1 MKKVFTILATAA
13 LCCCCTGEL
22 EDRVS
27 ALEERV
33 STLEAKAQANAD
45 AIAQLVKASEKAVT
59 IESVTAT
66 ENGYLIKFSDGT
78 EAVISNGETPL
89 IGIAEVDGVYY
100 WTING
105 EFLLQNGEKVPVTG
119 KDGEDGKDGQDGA
132 PGKDGQDGTDGQDG
146 ATPQFKIENGKWY
159 CSFDG
164 ETWTEVPVSGEALV
178 SVEETETAYIFHI
191 GGSTVT
197 IAKNLPFSIK
207 VDCYETTLH
216 PGESF
221 VVKYTLTGADES
233 THIVVEAVNFT
244 TILDEENCTVT
255 VKVPSVLKS
264 GYVMIK
270 AVKNSDSSYAAQYIN
285 IKVDDS
291 CGPFG
296 SSISVSDENEYINW

>member
-59 IESVTAT
+59 IQPVTAT

-119 KDGEDGKDGQDGA
+119 KDGQDGEN
-132 PGKDGQDGTDGQDG
+132 GKDGQDG

-164 ETWTEVPVSGEALV
+164 ETWTEVPVSGEDLV

-233 THIVVEAVNFT
+233 THIIVESVNFT

-255 VKVPSVLKS
+255 VKVPRVLKS

-285 IKVDDS
+285 IKVDGS

>member
-119 KDGEDGKDGQDGA
+119 KDGQDGTDGKDGQ
-132 PGKDGQDGTDGQDG
+132 DGQDG

-164 ETWTEVPVSGEALV
+164 ETWTEVPVSGEDLV

-233 THIVVEAVNFT
+233 THIVVESVNFT

-285 IKVDDS
+285 IKVDGS

>member
-132 PGKDGQDGTDGQDG
+132 DGADGQDG

-164 ETWTEVPVSGEALV
+164 ETWTEVPVSGEDLV

-197 IAKNLPFSIK
+197 IAKNLPFGIK
-207 VDCYETTLH
+207 VDCYETTVH

-255 VKVPSVLKS
+255 VKVPRVLKS

-285 IKVDDS
+285 IKVDGS

>member
-89 IGIAEVDGVYY
+89 IGIAEEDGVYY

-105 EFLLQNGEKVPVTG
+105 EFLRQNGEKVPVTG
-119 KDGEDGKDGQDGA
+119 KDGEDGK
-132 PGKDGQDGTDGQDG
+132 DGQDG

-164 ETWTEVPVSGEALV
+164 ETWTEVPVSGEDLV

-197 IAKNLPFSIK
+197 IAKNLPFCIK
-207 VDCYETTLH
+207 VDCYETTVH

>member
-59 IESVTAT
+59 IQSVTAT

-119 KDGEDGKDGQDGA
+119 KDGQDGEN
-132 PGKDGQDGTDGQDG
+132 GKDGQDG

-164 ETWTEVPVSGEALV
+164 ETWTEVPVSGEDLV

-233 THIVVEAVNFT
+233 THIIVESVNFT

-255 VKVPSVLKS
+255 VKVPRVLKS

-285 IKVDDS
+285 IKVDGS